1 MNCPNCGAGLKIQ
14 NDKAVCEYCGYEELI
29 TDANRDDFF
38 NMIVS
43 NESAG
48 NDTITISIPECN
60 VGFIIRSGEVIAK
73 DIPPGYHT
81 IVVSCEGMTEY
92 RSVLIPSDGKA
103 TKVYVSR
110 AVMGIGIRIVE
121 PGGVNRYGSAGTGT
135 RNMSPETALPIMA
148 LVLSILFPVVGLIMA
163 IVDTASRKNQGLE
176 MHKYTKVA
184 FIIFGVRMALWFLL
198 IIASLTGSILLN

>member
-1 MNCPNCGAGLKIQ
+1 MNCPNCGAGLRIR
-14 NDKAVCEYCGYEELI
+14 NDKAVCEYCGYEQLI

-38 NMIVS
+38 NMVVS

-60 VGFIIRSGEVIAK
+60 IGFIIRAGEVVAR

-92 RSVLIPSDGKA
+92 RSILIPSDGKA

-121 PGGVNRYGSAGTGT
+121 PGEVNRYGNAGAGT
-135 RNMSPETALPIMA
+135 RNLPPETVLPVMA
-148 LVLSILFPVVGLIMA
+148 LVFSILMPLVGLIMA
-163 IVDTASRKNQGLE
+163 LVDYSNRRTQGLE
-176 MHKYTKVA
+176 MHKFTKAA
-184 FIIFGVRMALWFLL
+184 FIIVAVRAVFTGLL
-198 IIASLTGSILLN
+198 IIASLTGSILMN

>member
-14 NDKAVCEYCGYEELI
+14 NDKAVCEYCGYEQLI

-38 NMIVS
+38 NMVVS

-60 VGFIIRSGEVIAK
+60 IGFIIRAGEVVAR

-92 RSVLIPSDGKA
+92 RSILIPSDGKA

-121 PGGVNRYGSAGTGT
+121 PGGVNRYGNGSTGG
-135 RNMSPETALPIMA
+135 RNMPPEMVFPIVT
-148 LVLSILFPVVGLIMA
+148 LVMSILMPIVGLIMA
-163 IVDTASRKNQGLE
+163 VVDYTNSKNQGRE
-176 MHKYTKVA
+176 MNKFTKIA
-184 FIIFGVRMALWFLL
+184 FIIVAVRMAIMILMIL
-198 IIASLTGSILLN
+198 ISLTGSMLIH